1 MIGDEKVHRWSDDQ
15 NETIEDEEEF
25 DPESLYEMH
34 NDAYGAFPPFIEFI
48 QAASLRFFWFEQ
60 VRTTHGKWQ
69 GIL

>member
-48 QAASLRFFWFEQ
+48 QVASLGFFCRD
-60 VRTTHGKWQ
+60 VARHR
-69 GIL
+69 